1 MKQNKQQNH
10 QVDYLYELKPLPMYH
25 RLLVWLSTGM
35 MFILLYLIFVYSS
48 IEKMLGPVQ
57 KIFYFH
63 VGAAWTAFLSFIIV
77 AICGAAYLITRKR
90 IYDIYAGASAELGVM
105 LISFALVSGMFWARS
120 SWNTWW
126 EWEPRLTTTLIL
138 WFIFVAYLVVR
149 NMDAPWDKKA
159 RMSAVIGIIGAL
171 DVPIVFMAIRWW
183 NAKLHPV
190 VLGKGGGGMEGNMVF
205 TMVFSFITFTL
216 IYIILLQKGVY
227 IEKARIA
234 VQQVKERLQEKI
246 SR

>member
-1 MKQNKQQNH
+1 MKESKQTDAIQY
-10 QVDYLYELKPLPMYH
+10 VDELLPVPKYH
-25 RLLVWLSTGM
+25 KALMWISTLM
-35 MFILLYLIFVYSS
+35 MFVLLYLIFIYSS
-48 IEKMLGPVQ
+48 IEKVMGPVQ

-63 VGAAWTAFLSFIIV
+63 VGAAWTAFLSFIVV

-105 LISFALVSGMFWARS
+105 LISFALLSGMFWARS

-149 NMDAPWDKKA
+149 HMDAPWDKKA

-171 DVPIVFMAIRWW
+171 DVPVVFMAIRWW

-190 VLGKGGGGMEGNMVF
+190 VLGKGGGGMEGNMLF
-205 TMVFSFITFTL
+205 TMIFSFITFSC
-216 IYIILLQKGVY
+216 IYLVLLQKGVY

-234 VQQVKERLQEKI
+234 VQQAKEHLQEKI
-246 SR
+246 LG

>member
-1 MKQNKQQNH
+1 MKENKQNDC
-10 QVDYLYELKPLPMYH
+10 VSDLYELQPLPIYH
-25 RLLVWLSTGM
+25 KVLMWISTFM
-35 MFILLYLIFVYSS
+35 MFVLVYLIFVYSS
-48 IEKMLGPVQ
+48 VEKILGPVQ

-77 AICGAAYLITRKR
+77 AICGVAYLITRKR

-138 WFIFVAYLVVR
+138 WFIFIAYLVVR

-171 DVPIVFMAIRWW
+171 DVPVVFMAIRWW

-190 VLGKGGGGMEGNMVF
+190 VLGKGGGGMEGNMIF

-216 IYIILLQKGVY
+216 IYIVLLQKGVY

-234 VQQVKERLQEKI
+234 VQQAKERLQEKI

>member
-1 MKQNKQQNH
+1 MKETDQDMNNLI
-10 QVDYLYELKPLPMYH
+10 DLKPVPTYH
-25 RLLVWLSTGM
+25 KVLMGIATVM
-35 MFILLYLIFVYSS
+35 MFVLLYLIFVYSS
-48 IEKMLGPVQ
+48 VEKVMGPIQ

-63 VGAAWTAFLSFIIV
+63 VGAAWTAFLSFFVV
-77 AICGAAYLITRKR
+77 AICGALYLITRKR
-90 IYDIYAGASAELGVM
+90 VYDVYAGASAELGVM
-105 LISFALVSGMFWARS
+105 LISFALLSGMFWARS

-149 NMDAPWDKKA
+149 KMDAPWDKKA
-159 RMSAVIGIIGAL
+159 RISAVIGIIGAL

-190 VLGKGGGGMEGNMVF
+190 VLGSGGGGMEGNMVF
-205 TMVFSFITFTL
+205 TMVFSFITFTVL
-216 IYIILLQKGVY
+216 YVVLLQKGVY

-234 VQQVKERLQEKI
+234 VLQVKERLQEKI